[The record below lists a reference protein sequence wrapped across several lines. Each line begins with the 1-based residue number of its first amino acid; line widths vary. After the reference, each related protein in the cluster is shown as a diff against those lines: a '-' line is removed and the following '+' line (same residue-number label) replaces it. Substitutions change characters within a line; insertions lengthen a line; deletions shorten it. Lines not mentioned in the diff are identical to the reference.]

1 MKKIAMFLLGVAAV
15 MSLSACTPTTKK
27 QQSTPETTQEEV
39 TEKLPDSNAI
49 PMEVMSVYF
58 VNDEATG
65 LDKTMDA
72 VEGEELTAQAVV
84 DKLIEYEILDEGTT
98 VISFDIKE
106 SQGILDLSQV
116 PSSGT
121 TGETLMLTALGN
133 TFIENYE
140 LESLK
145 LLVNGENYSS
155 GHIAHGDE
163 DLLTYVKEYKEI
175 K

>member
-15 MSLSACTPTTKK
+15 MSLSACTPTTEK
-27 QQSTPETTQEEV
+27 QKQAPETTQETV
-39 TEKLPDSNAI
+39 AEKVPDSNAI

-58 VNDEATG
+58 ANEEATG
-65 LDKTMDA
+65 LEKTMDA

-84 DKLIEYEILDEGTT
+84 DKLIEFGILDEGTT

-106 SQGILDLSQV
+106 NVGTLDLSQV

-140 LESLK
+140 LEQLK

-155 GHIAHGDE
+155 GHIEHGDE
-163 DLLTYVKEYKEI
+163 DYLTYVKEYKEI